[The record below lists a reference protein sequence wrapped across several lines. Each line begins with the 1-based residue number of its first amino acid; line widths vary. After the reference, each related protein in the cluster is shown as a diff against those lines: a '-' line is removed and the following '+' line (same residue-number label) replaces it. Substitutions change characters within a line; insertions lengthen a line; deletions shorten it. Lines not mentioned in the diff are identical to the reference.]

1 MCFGRSFIYFI
12 LIQPNTVPVS
22 RSSSPPLHHHEA
34 LLTGQRSEPGKS
46 RAGRPRIHC
55 TLCRP
60 TRGQQCQA
68 LNPDAPHIEC
78 SSKLTSKSNFTNS
91 HVVASARMLA
101 GASTASN
108 SVASCRSSWGSRQQV
123 AVTCSFPFI
132 CSLLHAHASSCVVGG
147 TTELEPEL
155 AEETWKAQALKS
167 YRLGKIQKT
176 RKGWLTHPWTSMNIR
191 VC

>member
-1 MCFGRSFIYFI
+1 M
-12 LIQPNTVPVS
+12 
-22 RSSSPPLHHHEA
+22 SSVES
-34 LLTGQRSEPGKS
+34 G
-46 RAGRPRIHC
+46 C
-55 TLCRP
+55 
-60 TRGQQCQA
+60 
-68 LNPDAPHIEC
+68 PHIEC

-123 AVTCSFPFI
+123 AVTCSFPVM

-167 YRLGKIQKT
+167 YRQNSKNQK
-176 RKGWLTHPWTSMNIR
+176 RLVDTSMDINEYQGLLSLPGILSRRASASSTAEIR
-191 VC
+191 LAAKISTGRAS